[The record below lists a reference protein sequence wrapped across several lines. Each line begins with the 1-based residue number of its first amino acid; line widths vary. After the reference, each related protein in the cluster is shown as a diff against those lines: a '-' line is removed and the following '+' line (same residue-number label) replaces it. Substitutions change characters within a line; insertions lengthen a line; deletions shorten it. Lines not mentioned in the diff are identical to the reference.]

1 MSQAPGDENK
11 PEEKAEPQPA
21 APSVPA
27 TQPPS
32 AATPAPTKEK
42 EAELPKWM
50 VGLLLGLS
58 IVVTASIILSAFGVH
73 LGLWQIPP

>member
-11 PEEKAEPQPA
+11 PEEKAEAQP

-27 TQPPS
+27 TPPT
-32 AATPAPTKEK
+32 AAAHAPTKEK

-73 LGLWQIPP
+73 LDLWQIPPL